1 MRHAAQLVQSVP
13 FRWLI
18 VLLAVLVAGFYSLEA
33 VDACEAAQHR
43 LSSLTSAWT
52 QEPLL
57 VLAGCVLLL
66 LASLRLRNALFHL
79 CASAA
84 FGRMPNPSLL

>member
-1 MRHAAQLVQSVP
+1 MCHAAQLVQSVP

-18 VLLAVLVAGFYSLEA
+18 VLLAVLVAAFYSLES

-43 LSSLTSAWT
+43 LSSLTTAWT

-57 VLAGCVLLL
+57 VAE
-66 LASLRLRNALFHL
+66 ALRPAWD
-79 CASAA
+79 AA
-84 FGRMPNPSLL
+84 TAATKRAARSSS